1 MTLEDIMNRTLI
13 TNTTVYLGEGFDRH
27 DNTDILIEGNK
38 IKKIGKKIK
47 VKDAEFVDGSDFFIT
62 PGFVN
67 AHFHPSQ
74 QLNRALGVG
83 LSHDQQMDLLHASDK
98 IKKPDD
104 KYWLSYM
111 AVLEALKS
119 GTTCF
124 NSVGSEIETQVKV
137 YNNLGV
143 RAACVYVPKDI
154 EAEEKKKEVRA
165 NVVLTEEAL
174 KQAEN
179 WHKKYH
185 SSLIRVHFGVVNV
198 RYSSDKLILGMQE
211 LADKYDV

>member
-83 LSHDQQMDLLHASDK
+83 LSHDLQMDLLHATDK
-98 IKKPDD
+98 IKKPND
-104 KYWLSYM
+104 KFVTSYI
-111 AVLEALKS
+111 AVLEGLKA

-124 NSVGSEIETQVKV
+124 QSVGSEIDSQVPV
-137 YNNLGV
+137 YKDMGV
-143 RAACVYVPKDI
+143 RAACVFIPKDI
-154 EAEEKKKEVRA
+154 VAEEKKESVRA
-165 NVVLTEEAL
+165 MVHGTQDAI
-174 KQAEN
+174 
-179 WHKKYH
+179 KK
-185 SSLIRVHFGVVNV
+185 
-198 RYSSDKLILGMQE
+198 
-211 LADKYDV
+211 